1 MIGGSEGLCVPGGR
15 APAQVPRRLRLR
27 GALAAA
33 ALLGPALVG
42 AGPDG
47 SGETVP
53 LAGNEPG
60 QRLDV
65 TLVRVVDPASPAGP
79 QGPQGPA
86 PDDSTRLLAARFR
99 LENTGTVDYNES
111 PAAAAHLLDTA
122 GKRFAGLN
130 TATTAGP
137 SFPDTVTLSPGGSA
151 EGFVTFRIPK
161 DAGLAAVQF
170 ALNGGLADDVGQWSL
185 P

>member
-1 MIGGSEGLCVPGGR
+1 M
-15 APAQVPRRLRLR
+15 PRRA
-27 GALAAA
+27 ALALAC
-33 ALLGPALVG
+33 ALLGPALLG
-42 AGPDG
+42 AAPGG
-47 SGETVP
+47 SGETIS

-60 QRLDV
+60 QQLDV
-65 TLVRVVDPASPAGP
+65 TLVQVVDPASPAD
-79 QGPQGPA
+79 PQGPA
-86 PDDSTRLLAARFR
+86 PDASTRLLAVELR
-99 LENTGTVDYNES
+99 LENTGTAVYKDS
-111 PAAAAHLLDTA
+111 PAPAAHMLDTA

-130 TATTAGP
+130 SPTTAGA

-161 DAGLAAVQF
+161 DAAPAAVQF

>member
-1 MIGGSEGLCVPGGR
+1 MPGGR
-15 APAQVPRRLRLR
+15 APARVPRRPRLR
-27 GALAAA
+27 GALATV
-33 ALLGPALVG
+33 ALLGPLLLG

-47 SGETVP
+47 SGETVS

-65 TLVRVVDPASPAGP
+65 TLVRVVDPASPADP
-79 QGPQGPA
+79 EGPA
-86 PDDSTRLLAARFR
+86 ADASTRLLAARFR
-99 LENTGTVDYNES
+99 LENTGTVEYNDS
-111 PAAAAHLLDTA
+111 PAPAAHLLDTA

-137 SFPDTVTLSPGGSA
+137 SFPDTVTLGPGGSA
-151 EGFVTFRIPK
+151 EGFVTFRLPK
-161 DAGLAAVQF
+161 DAGPAAVQF